1 MCCRRSPNSASTRRV
16 ETRSGCASRRSAPS
30 GRSTPVFVR
39 DFAAGLDTI
48 LVVEEK
54 RALIENQLKS
64 ALFDAPLARR
74 PRVVGKFAGAH
85 EWDAEPGPC
94 VLSSVG
100 ELAPP
105 QVAQALF
112 DCLRELDP
120 DCGISWRGSA
130 ATATAAPGLV
140 RPPAFCSGCPHNRS
154 TRVPEGARALA
165 GIGCHTIAMFQN
177 PAQTTTVSHMG
188 GEGAMWLG
196 QQPFTEEKH
205 VFANIG
211 DGTYFHSGFLAIR
224 QAVAA
229 GVPMTYKVLVNG
241 FVSMTGGQP
250 IDGDLPV
257 SRMAAEV
264 IAEGVKE
271 VVVVTDDPDRVRAL
285 GLPAS
290 VSVHHR
296 SEMDAVQARLRD
308 YPGVSVL
315 FYDQP
320 CATER
325 RRLRKRGK
333 WPDPDKR
340 VFINAAVCEGCGD
353 CGKTSNCLSIE
364 PLETP
369 LGRKRR
375 INQASCNKDFS
386 CVEGFCPS
394 FVTVHGGR
402 LRKSQV
408 SSAPDAASAPMPAI
422 PEPAI
427 ARPAGACSVL
437 VTGVGGTGVVTIG
450 QIIGMAAHL
459 DGLNASILDMTG
471 LAQKYGAVM
480 SHVRMAPD
488 AGALHATRIAAG
500 EADAVIGCDLL
511 VTAGDE
517 ALSKIGNG
525 RTRVAVCTD
534 LVPTAEFAR
543 NPDWHADAAA
553 LVRRVE
559 DACGESA
566 VFAIDAIRVA
576 AALMGDP
583 IAANMFMLGVAWQ
596 HGWIPVSQAAILRA
610 IELNNVAVEFNQQCF
625 QWGRRAAHDR
635 AGVLQRVAPVCQR
648 GQFHAARNGRRHRR
662 APRRVPHG
670 VPGRGARE
678 SLPVAGRSRGAGGAR
693 RGPA

>member
-1 MCCRRSPNSASTRRV
+1 M
-16 ETRSGCASRRSAPS
+16 
-30 GRSTPVFVR
+30 
-39 DFAAGLDTI
+39 
-48 LVVEEK
+48 
-54 RALIENQLKS
+54 
-64 ALFDAPLARR
+64 
-74 PRVVGKFAGAH
+74 
-85 EWDAEPGPC
+85 
-94 VLSSVG
+94 
-100 ELAPP
+100 
-105 QVAQALF
+105 
-112 DCLRELDP
+112 
-120 DCGISWRGSA
+120 
-130 ATATAAPGLV
+130 
-140 RPPAFCSGCPHNRS
+140 
-154 TRVPEGARALA
+154 
-165 GIGCHTIAMFQN
+165 
-177 PAQTTTVSHMG
+177 
-188 GEGAMWLG
+188 
-196 QQPFTEEKH
+196 
-205 VFANIG
+205 
-211 DGTYFHSGFLAIR
+211 
-224 QAVAA
+224 
-229 GVPMTYKVLVNG
+229 
-241 FVSMTGGQP
+241 
-250 IDGDLPV
+250 
-257 SRMAAEV
+257 
-264 IAEGVKE
+264 
-271 VVVVTDDPDRVRAL
+271 
-285 GLPAS
+285 
-290 VSVHHR
+290 
-296 SEMDAVQARLRD
+296 
-308 YPGVSVL
+308 SVL

-340 VFINAAVCEGCGD
+340 VYINAAVCEGCGD

-402 LRKSQV
+402 LRKAQI
-408 SSAPDAASAPMPAI
+408 SSAPDAASAPMPTI

-427 ARPAGACSVL
+427 ARPTGACSVL

-459 DGLNASILDMTG
+459 DGLCASILDMTG

-480 SHVRMAPD
+480 SHVRVAPD

-559 DACGESA
+559 DACGETA

-625 QWGRRAAHDR
+625 QWGRRAGHDR
-635 AGVLQRVAPVCQR
+635 AGVLQRVAPVANVVSFTPR
-648 GQFHAARNGRRHRR
+648 ETVDSIVAATRC
-662 APRRVPHG
+662 VPHG

-678 SLPVAGRSRGAGGAR
+678 SLPVAGRSRRAGGTRTRAWLIGCRAR
-693 RGPA
+693 SHCITSSCWRSRTNGRSRDFTARPNSGASSKRRSTAISGCASISVHGRSPVPIRPPAQS